1 MDKTAGL
8 DSTYDGAY
16 DNEPPAPA
24 SLMGLPQEILEQI
37 IVLCDARSVCMLV
50 STCRLA
56 HATVGCERVWRL
68 LFDRDF
74 RHMYGPDLDA
84 LGRVRVEW
92 PPLALDVVGQQLGR
106 TFDLS
111 VPDPSDDPRVP
122 GPFSRMRAYGKDWR
136 WLYAAHYEEPLPSRR
151 RHYTGPQATYLYK
164 DTTIYGLHQDS
175 RRCPNTTTYSLG
187 DTVDRRRMGYGV
199 MAVRDHQD
207 HVIAWEE
214 GIWHAHCFADC
225 VLRVGD
231 GQVLCVSDRALYC
244 NAPAFFHDSRTGET
258 TWGVLNGREWIGQV
272 VRKSAGS
279 DQLRVEPGDRSA

>member
-8 DSTYDGAY
+8 DSAYDGTR

-24 SLMGLPQEILEQI
+24 SLTGLPQEILEQI
-37 IVLCDARSVCMLV
+37 VVLCDARSVCMLA

-56 HATVGCERVWRL
+56 RATAGCERVWRL

-106 TFDLS
+106 PFDLS

-136 WLYAAHYEEPLPSRR
+136 WLYAAHHDEPSLSCR
-151 RHYTGPQATYLYK
+151 RHYTGPQAMYQCK
-164 DTTIYGLHQDS
+164 DITIYGLCQDTQF
-175 RRCPNTTTYSLG
+175 CPNTTMYSLG
-187 DTVDRRRMGYGV
+187 DTVNRRRMGYGV
-199 MAVRDHQD
+199 KVVRDHQD
-207 HVIAWEE
+207 RVIAWEE
-214 GIWHAHCFADC
+214 GTRQDYFCTGH
-225 VLRVGD
+225 VLMVGD
-231 GQVLCVSDRALYC
+231 GQVLCATDKDLFRGT
-244 NAPAFFHDSRTGET
+244 PAFFHDSRTGET
-258 TWGVLNGREWIGQV
+258 TWGVLKGRKWIGQV

-279 DQLRVEPGDRSA
+279 HRLRVESGDSSA